1 FGGAPE
7 EGDGGQEPGGGGG
20 HERGGGPGSAA
31 GSGGGARPGGDRL
44 LQLPGQQR
52 GQALVG
58 AVAHVQPQG
67 GAVVDQQQRPA
78 GVQQGGD
85 RARRVTGE
93 VLPDAFAQ
101 GHLGEFAVPAEPLLH
116 LGEGEGRAG
125 PGAADGPGEVGVAA
139 APVADGG
146 PADAGEP
153 GDPGGG
159 HPTGAVLPGTVLPRA
174 VLPG

>member
-1 FGGAPE
+1 VGARGAGGCGEAGHQAGESTGREGVLARVGGEGASEEELEGLPVPELGGLLGGAPA
-7 EGDGGQEPGGGGG
+7 EGDGGQEPGGGRGQ
-20 HERGGGPGSAA
+20 ERGGGPGSAA

-101 GHLGEFAVPAEPLLH
+101 GHL
-116 LGEGEGRAG
+116 
-125 PGAADGPGEVGVAA
+125 
-139 APVADGG
+139 
-146 PADAGEP
+146 
-153 GDPGGG
+153 
-159 HPTGAVLPGTVLPRA
+159 
-174 VLPG
+174 

>member
-1 FGGAPE
+1 GEPAGGGGVWAGVGVEAAAEEQPE
-7 EGDGGQEPGGGGG
+7 GLRGPEPGGRLGGPPGGGDGGGEAGGVGGQ
-20 HERGGGPGSAA
+20 ERGGGPGSAA

-85 RARRVTGE
+85 RA
-93 VLPDAFAQ
+93 Q
-101 GHLGEFAVPAEPLLH
+101 I
-116 LGEGEGRAG
+116 GRAH
-125 PGAADGPGEVGVAA
+125 V
-139 APVADGG
+139 
-146 PADAGEP
+146 
-153 GDPGGG
+153 
-159 HPTGAVLPGTVLPRA
+159 
-174 VLPG
+174 